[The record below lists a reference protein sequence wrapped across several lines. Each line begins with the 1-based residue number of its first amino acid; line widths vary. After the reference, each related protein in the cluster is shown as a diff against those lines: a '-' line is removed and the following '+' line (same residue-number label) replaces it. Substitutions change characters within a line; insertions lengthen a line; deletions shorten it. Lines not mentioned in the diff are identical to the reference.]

1 MSKKRSSFFLFA
13 VLSATVVLFISTAAV
28 AKVCIFRIGGTC
40 IFWSGSVRAE
50 LNADKPGNIQN
61 KSKAI
66 SFTINRIEGAGMP
79 GLVYCK
85 SRNPNITTVEIKPAL
100 FGGIFS
106 ATEDITQGHIK
117 PAQTVT
123 GAQTAAVV
131 PTVAKLSNSQLRDL
145 DQQCGDPNWGAIDF
159 VPSEFETQVSLVNKN
174 RGKVDSWVIIRC
186 TLPNPSTLGWDS
198 VNNRP
203 EQREYQCVRIKDK

>member
-1 MSKKRSSFFLFA
+1 MSNKMSFVFWFP
-13 VLSATVVLFISTAAV
+13 VMIATVVLFTFTTAS
-28 AKVCIFRIGGTC
+28 AKVCIFKIGGTC
-40 IFWSGSVRAE
+40 VFWSGSVRAE

-61 KSKAI
+61 QPKSI

-100 FGGIFS
+100 FGGILS
-106 ATEDITQGHIK
+106 ATEDITQSHIK

-131 PTVAKLSNSQLRDL
+131 PAVAKVNESQLRDL

-159 VPSEFETQVSLVNKN
+159 VPREFETQVSLVNKN

-186 TLPNPSTLGWDS
+186 TLPNHSTLGWDS